1 MNSRKPVALLSA
13 AAAAVALVAP
23 AHPHHSFAMFDLS
36 RSITISGTVSK
47 FEWTNPH
54 SWLWLTVQDDKG
66 GSQQWGIETGSPS
79 MLQRR
84 GMQRTTFKPGD
95 KVSIELHPMRDGL
108 PGGNFM
114 KATFPD
120 GHTYAIS
127 VGKEEQ

>member
-1 MNSRKPVALLSA
+1 MNSRKLASLLTA
-13 AAAAVALVAP
+13 AAAAVLVTP
-23 AHPHHSFAMFDLS
+23 AQSHHSFAMFDLS
-36 RSITISGTVSK
+36 RSITINGTVSK

-54 SWLWLTVQDDKG
+54 SWLWLTVEDDKG
-66 GSQQWGIETGSPS
+66 VSQQWGIETGSPS

-84 GMQRTTFKPGD
+84 GLQRTTFKPGD
-95 KVSIELHPMRDGL
+95 KVAIELHPMRDGL

-120 GHTYAIS
+120 GHVYALS